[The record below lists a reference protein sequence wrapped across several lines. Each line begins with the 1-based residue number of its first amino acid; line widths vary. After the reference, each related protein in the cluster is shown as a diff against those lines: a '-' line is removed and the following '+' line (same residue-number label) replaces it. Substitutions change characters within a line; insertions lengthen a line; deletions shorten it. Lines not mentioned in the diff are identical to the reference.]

1 MTRDCSLPLNFANSL
16 TEFIFL
22 FFLLWWKVSSQ
33 QHMSSIWNRPEL
45 WDLRQHE
52 RKKELLCTRCCS
64 IDFLLVLLLFIVC
77 NCFFFWSCRIH
88 SLLYTTVLH
97 MHVYAT
103 GAAASAAISLCCVVT
118 MRTSNNPS
126 SFVCNLLCAKWHIAK
141 CNTLHENVDTHTCA
155 DGGVI
160 WNIWSGSLRARRYRF
175 AHSLTDSHAS
185 VQCSCIA
192 QTQAHTTNM
201 RPINN
206 KATATSST
214 RRNRQMHNTHNKN
227 ERQTAAR
234 NKHTHLSC
242 LCMNARKYLSIHDK
256 FTSTATNKPYF
267 RSFFGCFSRK
277 YWKNEI
283 FSLFLW
289 QKRQII

>member
-1 MTRDCSLPLNFANSL
+1 MMKGVITAAYVIDQKSTWAVGPETTWKKKRTSLH
-16 TEFIFL
+16 TVL
-22 FFLLWWKVSSQ
+22 FDW
-33 QHMSSIWNRPEL
+33 
-45 WDLRQHE
+45 
-52 RKKELLCTRCCS
+52 
-64 IDFLLVLLLFIVC
+64 LLVGSSTFHCLQL
-77 NCFFFWSCRIH
+77 FFFWSCRIH

-192 QTQAHTTNM
+192 HTQAHTTNM

-206 KATATSST
+206 KAHKQRRLALRAAIVKCTTHTTKTRGRRQRATSTHISRVCVWMQENIFQST
-214 RRNRQMHNTHNKN
+214 
-227 ERQTAAR
+227 
-234 NKHTHLSC
+234 
-242 LCMNARKYLSIHDK
+242 
-256 FTSTATNKPYF
+256 TNSHPPPRTNHIFEVFLVVFPENIEKIRFFPYF
-267 RSFFGCFSRK
+267 
-277 YWKNEI
+277 YD
-283 FSLFLW
+283 
-289 QKRQII
+289 KRGR